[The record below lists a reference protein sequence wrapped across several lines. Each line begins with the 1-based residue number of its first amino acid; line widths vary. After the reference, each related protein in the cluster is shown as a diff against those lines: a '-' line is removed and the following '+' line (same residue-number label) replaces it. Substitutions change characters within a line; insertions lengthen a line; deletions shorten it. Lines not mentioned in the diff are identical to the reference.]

1 MRILINNNKKSKNN
15 SDYSKFYKIEYLS
28 SGKCLVLC
36 SHEHNIYFVSNSC
49 GWNSSSKLTWTCQL
63 DMGYIYAY
71 EEKDIRFICN
81 NQQQCV
87 IGQCHGNYGRLT
99 DWKLFLF

>member
-1 MRILINNNKKSKNN
+1 MRILSI
-15 SDYSKFYKIEYLS
+15 KIRNLRIIVTIVNFIRLSTYLVES
-28 SGKCLVLC
+28 VWFCV
-36 SHEHNIYFVSNSC
+36 HTNNIYFVSNSC
-49 GWNSSSKLTWTCQL
+49 GWNSSSKLTWICQL